1 MLLTFA
7 WIERGYGHPEHLF
20 TNPSS
25 TTNIQK
31 CDTARAQCDGYKAS
45 SLHLVTV
52 MEHDDS

>member
-7 WIERGYGHPEHLF
+7 WIEGGYGHPEHLF